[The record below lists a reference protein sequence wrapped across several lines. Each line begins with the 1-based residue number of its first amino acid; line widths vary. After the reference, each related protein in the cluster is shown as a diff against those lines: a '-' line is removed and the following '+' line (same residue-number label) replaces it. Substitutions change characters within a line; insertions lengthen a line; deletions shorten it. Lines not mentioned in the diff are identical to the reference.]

1 MSILSLAK
9 VNKYYSNVQ
18 ILKDISFF
26 VEKND
31 KLAIIGKNGAGKST
45 LLKIIC
51 GIEDAD
57 SGEIHLAKSARL
69 GYMEQAIEENSDLSI
84 LNYCMNV
91 FEDLMD
97 MEIEI
102 RKMED
107 EMSIYDSLSAE
118 FTELLHQ
125 YDEKMAKF
133 TESGGLMFK
142 SKVKSILT
150 GLGFEEAEHHRKIS
164 TLSGGQLNRLNLA
177 RLIASEPDLLILDE
191 PTNHLDMKSVAWLE
205 SYLKNYPNP
214 ILFVSHD
221 RYFIDA
227 VANKTMEIELGR
239 ATLYKGNYTDFKY
252 KSREVKKAYLSA
264 YQKQREEIEKQQE
277 LITSFKQRGTEK
289 LAKRA
294 KSREKAL
301 ERLEILEKPE
311 YEQTDIKIRLNIARA
326 SGKDVLRIEHLNKA
340 YSKPI
345 LKDISVNVYRN
356 QKIGIVGDNG
366 SGKTTLLK
374 IISSELQADS
384 GYIKYGHN
392 VDISYYDQ
400 NLDGLNPQNTVLQ
413 EIVTHYPSFDDTDA
427 RTFLGRFLFFGEEV
441 FKRIGNLSG
450 GEKARVTLAK
460 LILNNSNFLLLDEP
474 TNHLDIYTC
483 EILEDA
489 LQEYQGTICVI
500 SHDRYFLNTVCN
512 HIWNLENA
520 RMTEHIGNFDDFMQ
534 WTQAISQT
542 PDPSKNTLNS
552 NKHPPALESAGK
564 QEQIKNWEQ
573 EKQAQKIERKRR
585 KDIEKLEVQI
595 QELEK
600 KIMHID
606 EALCTE
612 EVYSDHVKALELSE
626 QKSNLEAE
634 LEHSYSLLEA
644 FLD

>member
-1 MSILSLAK
+1 MSILSLSK

-26 VEKND
+26 IEKND
-31 KLAIIGKNGAGKST
+31 KLAMIGKNGAGKST

-51 GIEDAD
+51 GVEEAD
-57 SGEIHLAKSARL
+57 SGEIHLAKSARP
-69 GYMEQAIEENSDLSI
+69 GYMEQSVGEDLNLSI

-91 FEDLMD
+91 FEELMNME
-97 MEIEI
+97 MEIEQMEK
-102 RKMED
+102 KM
-107 EMSIYDSLSAE
+107 STFDSLSAE
-118 FTELLHQ
+118 FTQLLHE
-125 YDEKMAKF
+125 YDEKMVKF
-133 TESGGLMFK
+133 TESGGLMFR
-142 SKVKSILT
+142 SKVKSILI
-150 GLGFEEAEHHRKIS
+150 GLGFEEEEHHRKIS

-239 ATLYKGNYTDFKY
+239 ATLYKGNYTDFKQ
-252 KSREVKKAYLSA
+252 KSLEVKKAYLSA
-264 YQKQREEIEKQQE
+264 YQKQQEEIKKQEE

-301 ERLEILEKPE
+301 DRLEILERPE
-311 YEQTDIKIRLNIARA
+311 YEETDIKIRLNVARS

-340 YSKPI
+340 YSKPV
-345 LKDISVNVYRN
+345 LEDISVNIYRN

-374 IISSELQADS
+374 IIGRELQADS

-413 EIVTHYPSFDDTDA
+413 EIVTHYPQFDDTDA
-427 RTFLGRFLFFGEEV
+427 RTFLGRFLFFGEDV
-441 FKRIGNLSG
+441 FKQIGNLSG

-474 TNHLDIYTC
+474 TNHLDIYTS

-489 LQEYQGTICVI
+489 LKDYQGTICVI
-500 SHDRYFLNTVCN
+500 SHDRYFLNTVCD
-512 HIWNLENA
+512 HIWNLEGA
-520 RMTEHIGNFDDFMQ
+520 KITEYIGNYDDFMQ

-542 PDPSKNTLNS
+542 PDPGKNKNSS
-552 NKHPPALESAGK
+552 NKHPPVHESAGK
-564 QEQIKNWEQ
+564 QEQIKNWEK
-573 EKQAQKIERKRR
+573 EKQAQKIERKRQR
-585 KDIEKLEVQI
+585 DIEKLEVQI
-595 QELEK
+595 HELEE
-600 KIMHID
+600 KIMQID
-606 EALCTE
+606 RTLCTE
-612 EVYSDHVKALELSE
+612 EVYSDHVRALELSE

-634 LEHSYSLLEA
+634 LEHSYSLLEG
-644 FLD
+644 FFD